1 MPSRPRTVPLRASVR
16 SLCRAG
22 FGPVVRAYAVRN
34 NVTLGRR
41 VHIGLGTT
49 IEAPRSLTVGTNV
62 YIGKRCTIEC
72 DGSIGDNVLIANQ
85 VGLVGRHDHDFKKIG
100 VPVRNAPRIGD
111 DDYARDRLT
120 LHVGDD
126 VWIGFGAIV
135 LTGTTIGRGAIIG
148 AGAVVTRPVPP
159 YAIAVGQPAR
169 IVASRFSASEA
180 ALHESILYGSTKGC
194 SR

>member
-100 VPVRNAPRIGD
+100 VPVRNAPWIGD